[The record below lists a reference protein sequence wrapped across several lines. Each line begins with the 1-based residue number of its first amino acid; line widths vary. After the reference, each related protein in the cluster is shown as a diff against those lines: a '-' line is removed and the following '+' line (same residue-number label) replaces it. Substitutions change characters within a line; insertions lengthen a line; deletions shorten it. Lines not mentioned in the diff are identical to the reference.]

1 MGGGLV
7 TEDEEIEIRNM
18 AGRPKRGPEA
28 QGGPEAKAP
37 KRTPV
42 GASRQVVTGVMIS
55 PGVMAAL
62 RETRDIPFRDLIRE
76 TENHIAHLRERQ
88 RLKSGG

>member
-1 MGGGLV
+1 MGGVLV
-7 TEDEEIEIRNM
+7 TEDEEIEIRNT
-18 AGRPKRGPEA
+18 GRLKRGRPEA

-62 RETRDIPFRDLIRE
+62 RETHDIPFRDLIRE